1 MKNPNYLLLLLLSL
15 CSLLPLNAQFS
26 ISGQITCFNSGDGM
40 TNQEVKLSGPN
51 IANMVV
57 NTDANGHYVFPDL
70 PAGDDYVLTIER
82 DDWPVNG
89 ASTFDLVLISQH
101 ILAVNSITN
110 PFQLLAIDVNNTGA
124 TTTLDMVM
132 IRKLILGLPA
142 QVPFWRFPTS
152 DFNPLTMTG
161 SVDGAMV
168 LDLQADEVF
177 DFVAVAMG
185 DVNGSVECP

>member
-1 MKNPNYLLLLLLSL
+1 
-15 CSLLPLNAQFS
+15 
-26 ISGQITCFNSGDGM
+26 
-40 TNQEVKLSGPN
+40 
-51 IANMVV
+51 MVV